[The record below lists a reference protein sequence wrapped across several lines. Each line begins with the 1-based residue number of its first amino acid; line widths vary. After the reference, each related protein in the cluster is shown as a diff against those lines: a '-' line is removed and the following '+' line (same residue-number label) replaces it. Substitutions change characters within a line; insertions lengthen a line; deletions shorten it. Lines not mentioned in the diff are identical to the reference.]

1 MAIFT
6 WVNCLIIPAFLF
18 GILLPFP
25 LSAFTEQPPDQI
37 LIPRNKPVLIGL
49 AAPLSGENARLGID
63 MEQGMRMAMRQRP
76 FLFDHKID
84 LLHLDDQCDPGKIL
98 SLAAKFTKNPHMAG
112 VIGYMCTT
120 ETLNALKAHE
130 KAALPLISA
139 TSSSFSLT
147 AKASPI
153 LFRINVNELVQ
164 AKGMALY
171 ARKKKWRR
179 AMVIHGPS
187 PHSLALSEAF
197 KEAFLKRK
205 GNRLAIEPLPQ
216 EEGGS
221 EELIKAMKKKRPQL
235 IAVFASP
242 KEIDQVLRIRAIKA
256 SRRAAFFLDQRF
268 YEERG
273 SLKLGQK
280 KFDGLY
286 MTSAS
291 LLKGRH
297 QEEWL
302 QSYRRSYGEQGI
314 YTFQAHDAVS
324 ILIKAIRSAASP
336 LENGD
341 IIIDKGKLLKAI
353 QNTDFQGISG
363 SIRFDDKGDRTT
375 GMVTIRRINKK
386 TLKVVNEIAVK

>member
-25 LSAFTEQPPDQI
+25 LSASAEQSSDQI
-37 LIPRNKPVLIGL
+37 LIPKNKPVLIGL
-49 AAPLSGENARLGID
+49 AAPLSGEYARLGID
-63 MEQGMRMAMRQRP
+63 MEQGMRMAMRKRP

-98 SLAAKFTKNPHMAG
+98 SLAAKFTKHSQVTG
-112 VIGYMCTT
+112 VIGYMCTA
-120 ETLNALKAHE
+120 ETLNALKVHE

-187 PHSLALSEAF
+187 PYSLALSETF
-197 KEAFLKRK
+197 KAAFLKRK
-205 GNRLAIEPLPQ
+205 GSRLAIEPLPQ
-216 EEGGS
+216 GEGEM

-242 KEIDQVLRIRAIKA
+242 TEIDQILRIRASKE

-273 SLKLGQK
+273 SLKIGQK
-280 KFDGLY
+280 KFDGIY

-291 LLKGRH
+291 LLKGGH

-302 QSYRRSYGEQGI
+302 QSYRKSYGEKGI
-314 YTFQAHDAVS
+314 YTFQAHDAAS
-324 ILIKAIRSAASP
+324 ILIRAIRNATSSV
-336 LENGD
+336 ENGD
-341 IIIDKGKLLKAI
+341 IIIDKRKLPKAI
-353 QNTDFQGISG
+353 RKTDFQGISG
-363 SIRFDDKGDRTT
+363 PIRFDDKGDRTT
-375 GMVTIRRINKK
+375 GMVTIKRIKKK
-386 TLKVVNEIAVK
+386 TLKVVKEIAVK